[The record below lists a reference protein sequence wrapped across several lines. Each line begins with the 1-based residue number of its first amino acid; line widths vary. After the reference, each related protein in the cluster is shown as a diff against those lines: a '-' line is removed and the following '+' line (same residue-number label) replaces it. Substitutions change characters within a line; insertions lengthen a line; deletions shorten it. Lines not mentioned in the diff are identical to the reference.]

1 MFAPLGL
8 ANGRYRV
15 HIKDCEQLVSGDYEL
30 AVEEDYLKLYHPG
43 QSELEG
49 GEEGHWMFVAP
60 TLLPLCPVYCTEV
73 LQCILFSL
81 IVGTREG
88 KSGHYIEGKRM

>member
-1 MFAPLGL
+1 
-8 ANGRYRV
+8 
-15 HIKDCEQLVSGDYEL
+15 
-30 AVEEDYLKLYHPG
+30 
-43 QSELEG
+43 
-49 GEEGHWMFVAP
+49 MFVDP

-88 KSGHYIEGKRM
+88 KSGHYIEGKRMCGQVITCMQTQSTHTYRHAHA